1 MQQSYKQFVIR
12 DWQKSDRDLAAGVI
26 KQVLEEYGLPW
37 QPQEADY
44 DVIAVENSY
53 LAKGG
58 EFWVVE
64 MAGQIVGTAAY
75 YPVEQDSFGVEIRK
89 MYVLP
94 QFRGQGLGKYLLE
107 ELEKAI
113 AQKGF
118 KTVYLETASVL
129 KEAVNLYEK
138 HDYRPMTEVSTARC
152 DRSYYKKLV

>member
-26 KQVLEEYGLPW
+26 QQVLEEYGLPW
-37 QPQEADY
+37 QPQEADH

-64 MAGQIVGTAAY
+64 KAGQIIGTAAY
-75 YPVEQDSFGVEIRK
+75 YPVERDSFGVEIRK
-89 MYVLP
+89 MYILP
-94 QFRGQGLGKYLLE
+94 QFRGQGLGNYLLR

-118 KTVYLETASVL
+118 NTVYLETASVL

-138 HDYRPMTEVSTARC
+138 HDYQSMTEVATARC